1 MMDVHQSPL
10 PLPFQVPKRARV
22 EAVLNS
28 FEANGLILYE
38 FLDACLSDEL
48 RYNPTNLHKI
58 KGSLPTLVGLI
69 IERESLQKLLLYTR
83 QQLTNELDCLTDIAS
98 GFHSSASSMTHKEVK
113 FPSVQRTAKKFS
125 HKAPTLWADID
136 DLENEDDDCWL
147 DSSGLPPSS
156 QRSRSRSEKR
166 QQWHPVY
173 QSFARAVKSKSLRW
187 IWATTAL
194 NWKPQRVFPKTSAT
208 FLLIVSSVGSA
219 FGCG

>member
-1 MMDVHQSPL
+1 MMNLHQSPL
-10 PLPFQVPKRARV
+10 PLPFQVPKRAR

-38 FLDACLSDEL
+38 FLDACLSDDL
-48 RYNPTNLHKI
+48 RHNPTNLHKI
-58 KGSLPTLVGLI
+58 KGPLPTLVGLI

-98 GFHSSASSMTHKEVK
+98 GFHFSASSMTHKEVK

-125 HKAPTLWADID
+125 HKAPTLWHFIGCLLSATFTPGEIVELDKWEDID
-136 DLENEDDDCWL
+136 DLENENNDDDDCWL

-166 QQWHPVY
+166 Q
-173 QSFARAVKSKSLRW
+173 
-187 IWATTAL
+187 
-194 NWKPQRVFPKTSAT
+194 
-208 FLLIVSSVGSA
+208 
-219 FGCG
+219 

>member
-1 MMDVHQSPL
+1 MMNVHQSPL

-38 FLDACLSDEL
+38 FLDACLSDDL
-48 RYNPTNLHKI
+48 RHNPTNLHKI

-98 GFHSSASSMTHKEVK
+98 GFHFSASSMTYKEVK

-125 HKAPTLWADID
+125 HKAPTLWHFIGCLLSATFTPGEIVEMDKWEDID
-136 DLENEDDDCWL
+136 DLENENNDDDDCWL

-166 QQWHPVY
+166 Q
-173 QSFARAVKSKSLRW
+173 
-187 IWATTAL
+187 
-194 NWKPQRVFPKTSAT
+194 
-208 FLLIVSSVGSA
+208 
-219 FGCG
+219 